1 MKIIKKK
8 NIDFEEHQNEL
19 WGKLFTIFFRK
30 IFTLIKLYCYF
41 QYFYLVC
48 IQDYEKN

>member
-19 WGKLFTIFFRK
+19 WGNYL
-30 IFTLIKLYCYF
+30 LYF
-41 QYFYLVC
+41 LGRFLL
-48 IQDYEKN
+48 